1 MPLKL
6 REKFF
11 RSKAS
16 RTFAATLVVLGGL
29 VGEPSSLRADDFT
42 RGEEPMNWSNTE
54 DRPALPP
61 PPPALEPPNLCEFY
75 QVDARF
81 YDDGDGFEHNTS
93 MFRHVS
99 GGPLT
104 QLYNL
109 QCLRDIFTYCGVPE
123 TETPTMIGFEIFRDD
138 CIFLE
143 MAKIAGMNCGAMSS
157 EALRCA
163 REGIRCKHV
172 SSQVRG
178 NCEGRSVTI
187 LFDSQCQRYEPTA
200 DDAAC
205 GRYAAT
211 GLYSPI
217 SLLWDTD
224 SSITDFYNVV
234 NFPMN
239 PHRPAQW
246 HTWRASGKSP
256 LLVYDPKHLGLVTS
270 GAQLFGEW
278 TFGGKSFASLKGMI
292 DGTDRSSW
300 KNGYEALAQLDRN
313 GDRKISGTEIAPL
326 ALWFDRNQDAVS
338 QPGEVV
344 SARDAGLKSLSLD
357 HEPFN
362 PVTQAIHAR
371 LGYEREIGGE
381 VVAGESVDW
390 YGETSASKIEMVLR
404 EQARVAL
411 TNELNSESD
420 TAAPTRGA
428 DVRFNGMWEWKLDG
442 DTRVDAQAPTK
453 GLLHLAFDE
462 ETGQV
467 SGSSFAQAPIQDKAG
482 RKLLKVTRLSVE
494 GAAKGDREIR
504 FRIYDGKRRV
514 AESTAVLSADG
525 KELRGEAV
533 SRVVKSP
540 GSDET
545 NKVSY
550 RWTAH
555 RPK

>member
-1 MPLKL
+1 
-6 REKFF
+6 
-11 RSKAS
+11 
-16 RTFAATLVVLGGL
+16 
-29 VGEPSSLRADDFT
+29 
-42 RGEEPMNWSNTE
+42 MNWSNTE

-81 YDDGDGFEHNTS
+81 YDDGDGFDHGSS
-93 MFRHVS
+93 MFNQVS
-99 GGPLT
+99 GAALS

-109 QCLRDIFTYCGVPE
+109 QCLRDIFTYCGVPT
-123 TETPTMIGFEIFRDD
+123 TEAPQMMGFEIFRDD

-143 MAKIAGMNCGAMSS
+143 LAKIAGMSCGTMSS

-163 REGIRCKHV
+163 QVGSRCKSV

-178 NCEGRSVTI
+178 NCEGRSITV
-187 LFDSQCQRYEPTA
+187 LFDSQCHKFTPTG

-224 SSITDFYNVV
+224 SSITEFYNVV

-239 PHRPAQW
+239 PHQAAKW
-246 HTWRASGKSP
+246 HTWRASAHSP
-256 LLVYDPKHLGLVTS
+256 LLVYDPKHLGTVKS

-300 KNGYEALAQLDRN
+300 KNGYEALAELDRN
-313 GDRKISGTEIAPL
+313 GDRKIDGAEIEPI

-344 SARDAGLKSLSLD
+344 SAREAGLKSVYVD
-357 HEPFN
+357 HDAFDPT
-362 PVTQAIHAR
+362 TQAIHAR
-371 LGYEREIGGE
+371 LGYERVTNG
-381 VVAGESVDW
+381 ATLQGESVDW
-390 YGETSASKIEMVLR
+390 YGETAATKMDMLLR

-411 TNELNSESD
+411 SNENEPKSD
-420 TAAPTRGA
+420 TAALASAG
-428 DVRFNGMWEWKLDG
+428 DVRFNGMWEWKADG
-442 DTRVDAQAPTK
+442 DKRIDTNAPTK
-453 GLLHLAFDE
+453 GLLHLAFDD
-462 ETGQV
+462 ETGQL
-467 SGSSFAQAPIQDKAG
+467 SGSSFAQAPMEDKSG
-482 RKLLKVTRLSVE
+482 RRLLKVTRLSIE
-494 GAAKGDREIR
+494 GASKAEREVR
-504 FRIYDGKRRV
+504 FRIYDGKKLV
-514 AESTAVLSADG
+514 AESTAVLSPDG
-525 KELRGEAV
+525 KELKGEAV
-533 SRVVKSP
+533 SRVLKSP
-540 GSDET
+540 GSDDT
-545 NKVSY
+545 NKISY

-555 RPK
+555 RPN